1 MKVNSRR
8 VVVYSNKLKTATRYV
23 LGLLEKN
30 KMPATAPVK
39 TPVKTPEKSPPKQD
53 PFKSPKPS
61 VMPEPKNVRK
71 QLTR

>member
-1 MKVNSRR
+1 VAYLTKNKKINSVRFW
-8 VVVYSNKLKTATRYV
+8 SI
-23 LGLLEKN
+23 GEN
-30 KMPATAPVK
+30 KMPTTMPVK

-71 QLTR
+71 